1 MDAQDLFDT
10 YRFVESAALYEQQL
24 AKGIGNPIANKG
36 GLAAAFMAIGRYA
49 DAMPLLEEVGEYEKR
64 RVRGSAGQD
73 DDIAVC
79 RWICG
84 DRAGALEMARA
95 LVRGVGKGTVQF
107 APDLAGGVSYGVLLY
122 YMALSLPSQPDI
134 DLSLSFLRGRTKAKK
149 SSPWPMPV
157 AQFLLGQ
164 LIFPEMLAAGF
175 GTPSLDRVKR
185 SATNDLLT
193 LRQLTNALFAMALHC
208 RAAGDEAE
216 CLKWFN
222 ECAGLVNPLI
232 EPGWHLAKAEVA
244 RSGQAR

>member
-1 MDAQDLFDT
+1 M
-10 YRFVESAALYEQQL
+10 E
-24 AKGIGNPIANKG
+24 
-36 GLAAAFMAIGRYA
+36 RYA
-49 DAMPLLEEVGEYEKR
+49 EAIPLLEEVGEYEKR
-64 RVRGSAGQD
+64 RLKGSAGRD

-107 APDLAGGVSYGVLLY
+107 TPDLAGGVSYGVPLY

-134 DLSLSFLRGRTKAKK
+134 DLSLSFLKGRTKAKK

-164 LIFPEMLAAGF
+164 VTFAEMLAAGF
-175 GTPSLDRVKR
+175 GTPNLDRVKR
-185 SATNDLLT
+185 MATNDPLT

-208 RAAGDEAE
+208 RAAGDEADS
-216 CLKWFN
+216 LKWFS
-222 ECAGLVNPLI
+222 ECAGQVNPLI
-232 EPGWHLAKAEVA
+232 EVEWHLAKAEVA